1 MAYEI
6 ILAPEAIE
14 DLEWLRAADRSG
26 VTSAIETHLRHAP
39 RKESKSRIKRLRGLR
54 QPEYRLRVADFR
66 AYYDVAEPAVYILA
80 VVTKQ
85 STDEWLEQHANTL

>member
-6 ILAPEAIE
+6 VLAPEAIA
-14 DLEWLRAADRSG
+14 DLERLRAADRSG
-26 VTSAIETHLRHAP
+26 IVSAIQIHLRHAP

-66 AYYDVAEPAVYILA
+66 VFYDVAEPEVHILA
-80 VVTKQ
+80 IVARAL
-85 STDEWLEQHANTL
+85 TDEWLEQHANTL

>member
-14 DLEWLRAADRSG
+14 DFERLRAADRSG

-39 RKESKSRIKRLRGLR
+39 RKESKTRIKRLRGLR
-54 QPEYRLRVADFR
+54 QPEYRLRVADIR
-66 AYYDVAEPAVYILA
+66 VYYDVAEPEVYILA
-80 VVTKQ
+80 VVAKHL
-85 STDEWLEQHANTL
+85 TDEWLEHHAIPL